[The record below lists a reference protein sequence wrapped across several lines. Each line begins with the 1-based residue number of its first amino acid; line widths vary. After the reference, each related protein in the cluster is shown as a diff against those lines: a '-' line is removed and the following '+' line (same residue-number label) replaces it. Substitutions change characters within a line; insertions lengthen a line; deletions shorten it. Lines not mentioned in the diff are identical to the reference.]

1 MLILN
6 CNDYNKLNDMI
17 YIEFSNIQKINKLF
31 SNQKSILTKY
41 FNIVLTS
48 MNDNS
53 NFLLELNKFLEGF
66 NIIFDKINISLL
78 DTDNLLEKLKD
89 LKDNLSDGNYDY
101 NVFEQLCN
109 SYNNLYIE
117 KYTSL
122 LDNIDLIT
130 EFIENVVVSPI
141 YEKSMENTRN
151 IFSAQLSSL
160 KEYEE
165 KNNKQSEFTNKQNK
179 QTELSRQEI
188 LDRLITNSQS
198 SDNEKISNKTA
209 EKILENLE
217 KITENSPINNDLEE
231 FSNTIPNNNENKSVE
246 KDNYDNT
253 RVTKLPLQD
262 NDTLIISEKD
272 RLVYLPFKVEDLKN
286 EYLKKSKKY
295 SGLVDLINH
304 EYIVP
309 INRYKNTVT
318 SRFREAY
325 FLMTSKEKGS
335 TLSGLEL
342 GLEVAFNYS
351 LYPAIISACKSL
363 EELDSYLYAL
373 ENKDLSK
380 FTAFKIKF
388 ELLPKNK

>member
-1 MLILN
+1 M
-6 CNDYNKLNDMI
+6 
-17 YIEFSNIQKINKLF
+17 S
-31 SNQKSILTKY
+31 
-41 FNIVLTS
+41 
-48 MNDNS
+48 DNS
-53 NFLLELNKFLEGF
+53 NFLVELNRFLEGF
-66 NIIFDKINISLL
+66 NVIFDKINASLL

-89 LKDNLSDGNYDY
+89 LKNNFSDGNYDY
-101 NVFEQLCN
+101 NNIEQLCN

-122 LDNIDLIT
+122 IDNIDLIT

-165 KNNKQSEFTNKQNK
+165 KNSKKFETPDIK
-179 QTELSRQEI
+179 TELSREEI
-188 LDRLITNSQS
+188 LDEITNNTTS
-198 SDNEKISNKTA
+198 SNKKEISDKAA

-217 KITENSPINNDLEE
+217 KITENSPIKDDLEE
-231 FSNTIPNNNENKSVE
+231 FSNTIPNNNENKSIE
-246 KDNYDNT
+246 KDNYDNN

-262 NDTLIISEKD
+262 NNTLIISEKEQ
-272 RLVYLPFKVEDLKN
+272 LVYLPFKVEDLKN

-325 FLMTSKEKGS
+325 FLMTSKEKSS

-380 FTAFKIKF
+380 FTAFKINF

>member
-17 YIEFSNIQKINKLF
+17 YIEFSNIQKISKLF
-31 SNQKSILTKY
+31 SNQKNILTKY

-48 MNDNS
+48 MSDNS
-53 NFLLELNKFLEGF
+53 NFLVELNRFLEGF
-66 NIIFDKINISLL
+66 NVIFDKINASLL

-89 LKDNLSDGNYDY
+89 LKNNFSDGNYDY
-101 NVFEQLCN
+101 NNIEQLCN

-122 LDNIDLIT
+122 IDNIDLIT

-165 KNNKQSEFTNKQNK
+165 KNSKKFEAPDIK
-179 QTELSRQEI
+179 TELSREEI
-188 LDRLITNSQS
+188 LDEITNNTTS
-198 SDNEKISNKTA
+198 SNKKEISDKAA

-217 KITENSPINNDLEE
+217 KITENSPIKDDLEE
-231 FSNTIPNNNENKSVE
+231 FSNTIPNNNENKSIE
-246 KDNYDNT
+246 KDNYDNN

-262 NDTLIISEKD
+262 NNTLIISEKEQ
-272 RLVYLPFKVEDLKN
+272 LVYLPFKVEDLKN

-325 FLMTSKEKGS
+325 FLMTSKEKSS

-380 FTAFKIKF
+380 FTAFKINF

>member
-17 YIEFSNIQKINKLF
+17 YIEFSNIQKISKLF
-31 SNQKSILTKY
+31 SNQKNILTKY

-48 MNDNS
+48 MSDNS
-53 NFLLELNKFLEGF
+53 NFLVELNRFLEGF
-66 NIIFDKINISLL
+66 NVIFDKINASLL

-89 LKDNLSDGNYDY
+89 LKNNFSDGNYDY
-101 NVFEQLCN
+101 NNIEQLCN

-122 LDNIDLIT
+122 IDNIDLIT

-165 KNNKQSEFTNKQNK
+165 KNSKKFETPDIK
-179 QTELSRQEI
+179 TELSREEI
-188 LDRLITNSQS
+188 LDEITNNTTS
-198 SDNEKISNKTA
+198 SNKKEISDKAA

-217 KITENSPINNDLEE
+217 KITENSPIKDDLEE
-231 FSNTIPNNNENKSVE
+231 FSNTIPNNNENKSIE
-246 KDNYDNT
+246 KDNYDNN

-262 NDTLIISEKD
+262 NNTLIISEKEQ
-272 RLVYLPFKVEDLKN
+272 LVYLPFKVEDLKN

-325 FLMTSKEKGS
+325 FLMTSKEKSS

-380 FTAFKIKF
+380 FTAFKINF